1 MKTAR
6 TQLLELIHG
15 GAYDQPYAHV
25 LEMQRAAADEVFQQ
39 QRPRIGILE
48 QRARDAGIERIGS
61 LHDIVPLLFSHT
73 TYKSY
78 PQSFVDKGQ
87 WDKLRRWLG
96 TLMSVPVDHIDVN
109 GVQNVDEWVDRLCAA
124 GVRLYTSSGTGG
136 RCSFVPVTATDRE
149 KLQQIVASYTAW
161 PRVPKADRSRR
172 LYQLGAGAGPYRQI
186 DNVQMLAAAFAA
198 PGNLHYM
205 SKEPLSVAFTNRH
218 AAMRRSIAEGTA
230 TPDAIAVYERE
241 SAERSERMQRAL
253 DTIAE
258 DIYQH
263 RAEPLL
269 LTGPPVQ
276 HWYLI
281 QRLRAKGMQEG
292 SLHPNTLVST
302 GGGLKGAAVPADAT
316 DQVMRFYAGVY
327 RHLGYGMSELSAPF
341 PRCEADRY
349 HCPPWIVILL
359 LDRNG
364 ETLLNAPSGIVEGR
378 AAFLD
383 LLYDCR
389 WGGLISGDK
398 VQIDF
403 SARCQC
409 GRPGPAIL
417 DGITRYT
424 DVGDDKITCADTIDA
439 YVRGAIEA

>member
-6 TQLLELIHG
+6 TQLTDLIHG

-25 LEMQRAAADEVFQQ
+25 LELQRAAADELFQL
-39 QRPRIGILE
+39 QRPRIGILD

-61 LHDIVPLLFSHT
+61 LRDIVPLLFSHT

-87 WDKLRRWLG
+87 WDKMLRWLG
-96 TLMSVPVDHIDVN
+96 TLMPIPIDHIDVSS
-109 GVQNVDEWVDRLCAA
+109 VRNVDDWVNCLRDA
-124 GVRLYTSSGTGG
+124 GVRLYASSGTSG
-136 RCSFVPVTATDRE
+136 RCSFVPVTASDRD
-149 KLQQIVASYTAW
+149 KMQQIVASYTAW
-161 PRVPKADRSRR
+161 PNTPKADRSRR
-172 LYQLGAGAGPYRQI
+172 LYQLGAGAGPARQI
-186 DNVQMLAAAFAA
+186 DNVQMLAASFAK
-198 PGNLHYM
+198 PGDLHYL
-205 SKEPLSVAFTNRH
+205 SDEPLSIAFVNRH
-218 AAMRRSIAEGTA
+218 AAMRRAIAEGTA
-230 TPDAIAVYERE
+230 TPDSIAAYERE
-241 SAERSERMQRAL
+241 SADRAERMQRAL
-253 DTIAE
+253 DAIAE

-276 HWYLI
+276 HWYLL
-281 QRLRAKGMQEG
+281 QRLRAKGMKDG
-292 SLHPNTLVST
+292 TLNPNTVVST
-302 GGGLKGAAVPADAT
+302 GGGLKGAAVPDDAT
-316 DQVMRFYAGVY
+316 DQVMRFYTGVY
-327 RHLGYGMSELSAPF
+327 SHLGYGMSELSSPF
-341 PRCEADRY
+341 PRCEAGRY

-364 ETLLNAPSGIVEGR
+364 ETLLNAASGIVEGR

-383 LLYDCR
+383 LLYEGR

-398 VQIDF
+398 LRIDF
-403 SARCQC
+403 SARCEC
-409 GRPGPAIL
+409 GRPGPSIL

-439 YVRGAIEA
+439 YIRGAVEA